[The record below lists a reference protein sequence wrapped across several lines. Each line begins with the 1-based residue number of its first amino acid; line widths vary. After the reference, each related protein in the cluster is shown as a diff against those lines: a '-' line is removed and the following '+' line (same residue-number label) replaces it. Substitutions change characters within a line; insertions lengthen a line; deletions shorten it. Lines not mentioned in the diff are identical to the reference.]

1 MYHSSGLTAI
11 SMGSAE
17 ANQLRENQRLIRSP
31 CYNHIMYGCATRRSL
46 ETDICLPRGDTGD
59 PESLGWPGM
68 EKHLNIFRKMT
79 LDTRIPT
86 SKLALIAKVKTFSA
100 VIFVRAPRLVLER
113 RCLTY

>member
-17 ANQLRENQRLIRSP
+17 ANQLRENQRVIRSP

-68 EKHLNIFRKMT
+68 EKHLNIFRKRR
-79 LDTRIPT
+79 LIQEFQLQN
-86 SKLALIAKVKTFSA
+86 SHLSQKLKLFQ
-100 VIFVRAPRLVLER
+100 L
-113 RCLTY
+113 